1 MVKARGM
8 GLDSLQNLTEMTVT
22 SFPLTSPLALDE
34 AGSPAFHKTAA
45 TLISASSDSSS
56 LWATPVLKQAH
67 RTLNRYMDNQ
77 NVHFPGSAEG

>member
-1 MVKARGM
+1 MIGLDGGDWPMVKARGM

-45 TLISASSDSSS
+45 TLFPRHQ
-56 LWATPVLKQAH
+56 TH
-67 RTLNRYMDNQ
+67 RRSGRLPY
-77 NVHFPGSAEG
+77 